1 MNKKVFRS
9 FVTFTRTERLGLV
22 ALVTVLVILIAVR
35 FSMPLWVHPEADAAK
50 EAKLTAAWEKF
61 KREQPA
67 IKDSIGDNNTSL
79 PAIININTADSATL
93 VRLKGIGPVIA
104 GKIIAR
110 RTKKGPFTHI
120 SQLRELGRFDTATF
134 NMLKAHL
141 IISETR

>member
-1 MNKKVFRS
+1 MNKKAFRS
-9 FVTFTRTERLGLV
+9 FITFTRTERIGLAV
-22 ALVTVLVILIAVR
+22 LCAILVILIAIR
-35 FSMPLWVHPEADAAK
+35 FSMPFWVSPVTDSEK
-50 EAKLTAAWEKF
+50 ETKLAAAWEKF
-61 KREQPA
+61 KRQQPA
-67 IKDSIGDNNTSL
+67 VKDSIGDNNTSL

-134 NMLKAHL
+134 EMLKTHL
-141 IISETR
+141 IINETR